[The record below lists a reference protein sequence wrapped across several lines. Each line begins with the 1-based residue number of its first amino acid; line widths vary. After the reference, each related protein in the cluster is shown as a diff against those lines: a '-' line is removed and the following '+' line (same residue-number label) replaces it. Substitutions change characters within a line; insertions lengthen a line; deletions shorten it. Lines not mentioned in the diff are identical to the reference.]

1 MNEGRIRLTDR
12 IRMLLIGPLPPPL
25 GGTAVSFRALV
36 ETLER
41 RSDLTTD
48 VVDSSGV
55 RGCGPA
61 GVVRLARLL
70 WRLVTAI
77 PRADVVA
84 LNVATTGLHVLG
96 APVAVLAG
104 ITRKPLIVR
113 KFAGTELS
121 CFGPVTRAVMVWTL
135 RRARLYLAQT
145 KALVESAEA
154 IGLTNVRWYPNSRP
168 MPALP
173 EEPPGERTC
182 RRFVYLGQIRRPK
195 GIRELIEA
203 GERFGEDVVV
213 DVFGTLGYDVPR
225 SAFDGLSRV
234 HYRGVLDP
242 TDVHDVLARYDA
254 LVLPS
259 YHAGEGYPGVVLEAY
274 GAGLPVLT
282 TRWRSLPELVDETS
296 GILVEPRDADALHH
310 AMKRLT
316 EDAELYTRLRR
327 GVRARRDEFSDT
339 IWHERFVE
347 FCREVALAERPRAK
361 RRAGRA
367 EGGNRDG

>member
-12 IRMLLIGPLPPPL
+12 IRVLLIGPLPPPL

-55 RGCGPA
+55 RGRGLA
-61 GVVRLARLL
+61 GAARLVRLL
-70 WRLVTAI
+70 WRLVTAV

-96 APVAVLAG
+96 APVAVLAR

-121 CFGPVTRAVMVWTL
+121 RFGPITRAVMVWTL

-173 EEPPGERTC
+173 EEPTCERTC
-182 RRFVYLGQIRRPK
+182 RRFVYLGQIRRAK
-195 GIRELIEA
+195 GIHELIEA

-213 DVFGTLGYDVPR
+213 DVFGTLGYDVPK

-234 HYRGVLDP
+234 HYRGAIDPAEVHSVLG
-242 TDVHDVLARYDA
+242 RYDA

-259 YHAGEGYPGVVLEAY
+259 YREGYPGVVLEAY
-274 GAGLPVLT
+274 GAGLPAVT
-282 TRWRSLPELVDETS
+282 TSQPPLPELVDASS
-296 GILVEPRDADALHH
+296 GILVEPRDADALHD
-310 AMKRLT
+310 AMKRLN
-316 EDAELYTRLRR
+316 EDAELYARLRR
-327 GVRARRDEFSDT
+327 GVRERRDEFSDA

-347 FCREVALAERPRAK
+347 LCREVASTDRPKTERR
-361 RRAGRA
+361 
-367 EGGNRDG
+367 GGQQGERSRDG